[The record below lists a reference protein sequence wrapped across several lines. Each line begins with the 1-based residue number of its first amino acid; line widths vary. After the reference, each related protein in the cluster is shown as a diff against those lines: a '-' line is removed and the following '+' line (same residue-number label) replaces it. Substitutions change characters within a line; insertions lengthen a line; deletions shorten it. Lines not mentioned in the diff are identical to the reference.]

1 MEMSFWRGIQGRADE
16 QEAASY
22 ARLRRDAFEV
32 SVTTEDSSS
41 RGSRQGEGKVSGLA
55 LPPCCEGDFTLWA
68 MRCHSGSPRRSLGPR
83 RELDVRLIREAPATL
98 TRSTRPAAAAQM
110 LTGDVADTDGAAA
123 VGFSRGKSRREAP
136 GISVHDPFGLNF
148 IRASNKVSLAFNRLF
163 AGALW
168 LTGERCHHS
177 VTFSLG
183 GRA

>member
-1 MEMSFWRGIQGRADE
+1 MKHLICPVRSKSCSKKVPSKLFFSPNTPQTMEMSFWRGIQGRADE

-68 MRCHSGSPRRSLGPR
+68 MRCHSASPRRSLGPR

-123 VGFSRGKSRREAP
+123 VGFSRGKVREKLLVFLCM
-136 GISVHDPFGLNF
+136 IL
-148 IRASNKVSLAFNRLF
+148 
-163 AGALW
+163 
-168 LTGERCHHS
+168 
-177 VTFSLG
+177 LG
-183 GRA
+183 